1 MKNYLRSQIKLTFLS
16 ISLIFF
22 IFPQWYLKGYTREK
36 IIFENKF
43 LSNTFFAEKI
53 NRDLNTKIN
62 ELNFYLDKYLEK
74 KDYKKAEDIINILK
88 DIYESNGL
96 NETKE
101 YALLLNQSGI
111 VNTEIQNYVA
121 AEKDFL
127 KAYPLFYNFYDD
139 DNEYSKNLLT
149 ININIAQ
156 LYIYFDSPKFGEK
169 YAEEALRISEKL
181 FKKSSHQYFYAS
193 YLKARLIM

>member
-1 MKNYLRSQIKLTFLS
+1 MKKNLKNQIKLSFLS

-22 IFPQWYLKGYTREK
+22 IFPQRYLKSDTREK

-43 LSNTFFAEKI
+43 HTDIFIAEKI
-53 NRDLNTKIN
+53 YGDLNTKIN
-62 ELNFYLDKYLEK
+62 ELYFYLDEYLKK
-74 KDYKKAEDIINILK
+74 KDYKKAVDITNILK

-101 YALLLNQSGI
+101 YALLLNRSGI
-111 VNTEIQNYVA
+111 FNTEIQNYAA

-127 KAYPLFYNFYDD
+127 NAYPLFYKFYNE
-139 DNEYSKNLLT
+139 DNEESKNLLT

-156 LYIYFDSPKFGEK
+156 LYISFDLPKIGEK
-169 YAEEALRISEKL
+169 
-181 FKKSSHQYFYAS
+181 
-193 YLKARLIM
+193 